1 MPLTRST
8 ILSRALV
15 IIALGASI
23 AQALFS
29 SISFGFAGPPASV
42 IERLMLIVSG
52 LLCMPALASWKFPR
66 AGFVVFVLL
75 FGTAIILCTPPVS
88 PSPGWVNCWYLL
100 LPGAISGVF
109 LLLNLMLVVAEDNG
123 SALRHRSD

>member
-1 MPLTRST
+1 MSLTRST
-8 ILSRALV
+8 MLSRALI

-23 AQALFS
+23 SQALFS
-29 SISFGFAGPPASV
+29 SMGLGFSGLPASL
-42 IERLMLIVSG
+42 IERSTLIASG

-66 AGFVVFVLL
+66 TGFVVFVLL
-75 FGTAIILCTPPVS
+75 FGTAIILCTPPIS

-109 LLLNLMLVVAEDNG
+109 LLLNLTLVMAQQQ
-123 SALRHRSD
+123 RSRATAP